1 MAVVESDLMQRLRPL
16 RDDVRRLGVIL
27 GETIKRFEGESVYE
41 AVETLRALFKKIH
54 RLRLSGQAESEEML
68 ALKEELRNHIESLS
82 LKDSAAVIKA
92 FLTYFD
98 IINIAE
104 QNHRLR
110 RRTQADEDRLS
121 SSEPGR
127 GRFES
132 ESLEELFE
140 RLQNQPR
147 EKLSAL
153 LQKLNIE
160 VVFMA
165 LPSII

>member
-82 LKDSAAVIKA
+82 LKDSAAVSRLFSPIST
-92 FLTYFD
+92 LLISLSR
-98 IINIAE
+98 IIA
-104 QNHRLR
+104 
-110 RRTQADEDRLS
+110 
-121 SSEPGR
+121 
-127 GRFES
+127 
-132 ESLEELFE
+132 
-140 RLQNQPR
+140 
-147 EKLSAL
+147 
-153 LQKLNIE
+153 
-160 VVFMA
+160 
-165 LPSII
+165 